1 MVHICGYVFLHKI
14 KYHLSVE
21 KCVPTQNVMAAC
33 SFDMQFTFVW
43 AGWEDNA
50 HDIWIFL
57 EAIYNPNIKFPKPP
71 EGINKPKYVILF
83 ISRRGNFIF
92 IIDK

>member
-1 MVHICGYVFLHKI
+1 MTHICGHVFLHKI

-21 KCVPTQNVMAAC
+21 KGVPTQNVMAAC

-43 AGWEDNA
+43 ARWEDSA

-83 ISRRGNFIF
+83 ILRRGNFIF

>member
-21 KCVPTQNVMAAC
+21 KGVPTQNVMAAC
-33 SFDMQFTFVW
+33 SFDVQFTFVW
-43 AGWEDNA
+43 ARWEDSA

-57 EAIYNPNIKFPKPP
+57 EAIYNLNIKFPKPP

-83 ISRRGNFIF
+83 ILRRGNFIF